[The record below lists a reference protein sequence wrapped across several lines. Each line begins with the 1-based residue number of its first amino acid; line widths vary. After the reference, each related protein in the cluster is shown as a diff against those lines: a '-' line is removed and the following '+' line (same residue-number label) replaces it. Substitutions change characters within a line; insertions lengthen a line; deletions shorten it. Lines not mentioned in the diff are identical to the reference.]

1 MNWSIDQLQAFVSAA
16 QLGSFSAA
24 ARKLGKAQS
33 RISSAIA
40 NLEADLGF
48 ELYDRSAKLPV
59 LTALGQ
65 QMLPEAQQVL
75 EQCRRLQSRALTA
88 ANKEPI
94 ALKIA
99 IDEAIPI
106 EAIHSMFMRLGEQFP
121 YLQLTVTNGT
131 QDDISAAIENRQ
143 LDIGLML
150 SQKALPDN
158 VMFGSLGYFE
168 LALIVGKQHPFVE
181 LESLRYQDL
190 QQYRQLVQCNRAGL
204 GSSVPISPS
213 HWYIDSYYLISEL
226 VAKNQGWA
234 FVPKHIAQNDWIKD
248 AIQVVHCDSLL
259 ANMKF
264 EIGIVKRCDSPD
276 SKLTTWLVNELLK
289 LLDDGAN

>member
-33 RISSAIA
+33 RVSTAIA

-59 LTALGQ
+59 LTPLGQ
-65 QMLPEAQQVL
+65 QMLPEAQLVL
-75 EQCRRLQSRALTA
+75 EQCHRLQSRALTA

-94 ALKIA
+94 SLKIA

-106 EAIHSMFMRLGEQFP
+106 EAIHSMFMRIGEQFP

-131 QDDISAAIENRQ
+131 QDDISAAIENKQ

-158 VMFGSLGYFE
+158 VMFSSLGYVE
-168 LALIVGKQHPFVE
+168 LVLIVGMQHP
-181 LESLRYQDL
+181 LTKLTSISYQHL
-190 QQYRQLVQCNRAGL
+190 QKYRQLVQCNREGL
-204 GSSVPISPS
+204 GSSTPISPS
-213 HWYIDSYYLISEL
+213 HWYVDSFYLISEL

-234 FVPKHIAQNDWIKD
+234 IVPQHIAQNDWIEG

-276 SKLTTWLVNELLK
+276 SKLSTWLVAELLK
-289 LLDDGAN
+289 LISNDS